1 LDIFEN
7 VYKMLIV
14 GNMMRYSYSMGFV
27 EDRINFLLRDGRT
40 LNSFIIGPIKILI
53 GQKMKNSSSFMK
65 ENL

>member
-1 LDIFEN
+1 
-7 VYKMLIV
+7 MLIV